1 MHHSL
6 PDTSFIAPQIG
17 NSQIDHE
24 HEQLIFHVQKLR
36 QLSGS
41 QICRDEFFDMLSQL
55 GRELS
60 GHYANEEAL
69 MTSLGM
75 PENLLAPHVRA
86 HKKIIEQY
94 TELNIDL
101 MNGKQFDT
109 EQLIQMVHKWI
120 VEHIMAYDM
129 KIKPFI
135 QDESTC
141 SSTKV

>member
-1 MHHSL
+1 MHHPL
-6 PDTSFIAPQIG
+6 PDTSFTAPQIG

-24 HEQLIFHVQKLR
+24 HDQLMYCLQKLR
-36 QLSGS
+36 QFSGS
-41 QICRDEFFDMLSQL
+41 QTCRDDFFDLLSQL
-55 GRELS
+55 GEELS

-75 PENLLAPHVRA
+75 PENLLTPHIHA

-94 TELNIDL
+94 TELNFDL
-101 MNGKQFDT
+101 MSGKQFDT
-109 EQLIQMVHKWI
+109 EQLILVVHKWI

-141 SSTKV
+141 SAT